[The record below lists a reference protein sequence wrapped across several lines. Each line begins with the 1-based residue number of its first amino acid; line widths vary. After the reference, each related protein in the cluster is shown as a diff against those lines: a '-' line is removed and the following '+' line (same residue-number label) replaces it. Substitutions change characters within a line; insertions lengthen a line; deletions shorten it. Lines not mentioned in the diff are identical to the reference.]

1 MRNGARKRRGASLAA
16 KQVMTVGYMLGILW
30 IRRHPTSI
38 AYSAAM
44 PFSLLFVVFVV
55 GGGHN
60 LPIAVAGGIVVAA
73 VGYGMS
79 LGTDIVWY
87 RLDFRLQ
94 DFFVSSQASPFTYI
108 GGVAVSLLLF
118 GLPAL
123 GILVGMMIFAS
134 GSLLSL
140 PYVIASVIM
149 VWGSMS
155 MLSFVVSSRMP
166 HTRNVEQLAMV
177 LQVVFGVL
185 PPIFYSIEIL
195 PETLQALAYLI
206 PTTHASLVLQHAAG
220 LPSPAGWTPPLGLA
234 VMASYVAAFAVLA
247 KFVAIWRET

>member
-1 MRNGARKRRGASLAA
+1 MKAPKRIGVSLKA

-30 IRRHPTSI
+30 LRRYPSSI
-38 AYSAAM
+38 VYSAAM

-55 GGGHN
+55 GGGQN
-60 LPIAVAGGIVVAA
+60 LSIAVAGGIVVAA

-79 LGTDIVWY
+79 LGTDLTWY
-87 RLDFRLQ
+87 RIDFRLQ

-108 GGVAVSLLLF
+108 GGMAVSLLLF

-123 GILVGMMIFAS
+123 GILTGMMLFAS

-140 PYVIASVIM
+140 PYIIATVLL
-149 VWGSMS
+149 VWSSMS

-166 HTRNVEQLAMV
+166 HTKNVEQLATL
-177 LQVVFGVL
+177 LQVVLGVL

-195 PETLQALAYLI
+195 PTGLQSVAYFI

-220 LPSPAGWTPPLGLA
+220 LSSPAGWSPILGFA
-234 VMASYVAAFAVLA
+234 VMSAYLVVLGIMT
-247 KFVAIWRET
+247 KYVAIWREK

>member
-1 MRNGARKRRGASLAA
+1 MSVPKRRGLSLKA

-30 IRRHPTSI
+30 IRRHPSSI
-38 AYSAAM
+38 VYSAAM

-55 GGGHN
+55 GGGQN

-79 LGTDIVWY
+79 LGTDLIWY
-87 RLDFRLQ
+87 RIEFRLQ
-94 DFFVSSQASPFTYI
+94 DFFIASQASPFTYI
-108 GGVAVSLLLF
+108 GGMAVSLLLF

-123 GILVGMMIFAS
+123 GILTGMMLFAT
-134 GSLLSL
+134 GSLLAL
-140 PYVIASVIM
+140 PYVVAVIIL
-149 VWGSMS
+149 VWGTMS

-166 HTRNVEQLAMV
+166 HTKNVEQLATV
-177 LQVVFGVL
+177 LQVVLGVL

-195 PETLQALAYLI
+195 PDGLQTIAYFI

-220 LPSPAGWTPPLGLA
+220 LPSPEGWTPALGLA
-234 VMASYVAAFAVLA
+234 VMSAYMAVLGILTRY
-247 KFVAIWRET
+247 VAIWREA